1 MRQPTQAEIN
11 DTIVLLMR
19 QGRLLAFCCDTGAGV
34 NLATAAWVARHG
46 LPGPALN
53 VDQVRRQLAAHEA
66 EMMGEWN

>member
-19 QGRLLAFCCDTGAGV
+19 QGRLLAFCRDGAGV

-53 VDQVRRQLAAHEA
+53 VDEVRRQLAAHEA